1 MSIPL
6 RTKDRPALRMGAIGE
21 FGDRDFAALSG
32 RYGTLRLEGAMKG
45 RFLGISSAE
54 MNSPFAA
61 RGALAPPAVDDHPRA
76 FGPSSELGPDHPGVG
91 DRLAE
96 LQGRL
101 HVRPIGGRWMGEANF
116 GPVGRLGDAFSP
128 GNRFDA
134 AVARFVRPHPQATVP
149 RLRDETIGSILVA
162 DDYIRPAPAD
172 LVTRPRPILF

>member
-6 RTKDRPALRMGAIGE
+6 RTKDRPALRMGAVGE

-32 RYGTLRLEGAMKG
+32 PYVRWRLEGPMKG
-45 RFLGISSAE
+45 RFLGISSAG

-61 RGALAPPAVDDHPRA
+61 RDTLAPPAVDNHPRA
-76 FGPSSELGPDHPGVG
+76 LGPPSELGPAHPGLG
-91 DRLAE
+91 ERLAE

-116 GPVGRLGDAFSP
+116 GPVGRIRDAFSP

-134 AVARFVRPHPQATVP
+134 AVARFVRPHPHATGP
-149 RLRDETIGSILVA
+149 GLRDETIGSISVA
-162 DDYIRPAPAD
+162 DDFVRPAPAD
-172 LVTRPRPILF
+172 LVTRPRPISF

>member
-1 MSIPL
+1 MSMSL
-6 RTKDRPALRMGAIGE
+6 RTKDRPALLMGAIEE
-21 FGDRDFAALSG
+21 FGDRNFAALSG
-32 RYGTLRLEGAMKG
+32 RYGRWRLDGPMKG
-45 RFLGISSAE
+45 RFLGLSSAG

-76 FGPSSELGPDHPGVG
+76 LGPSSELGPDHPGPG

-101 HVRPIGGRWMGEANF
+101 HVRPIGGRLLGEASF
-116 GPVGRLGDAFSP
+116 GPVGRIGEAFSP

-134 AVARFVRPHPQATVP
+134 AVARFVPPHPHATVP
-149 RLRDETIGSILVA
+149 RLRDETIGSISVA
-162 DDYIRPAPAD
+162 DDFIRPAPAD